1 MDSKVILMPVS
12 SRGDEIERL
21 RGTLSDKPTTQEAA
35 DYLTKHGIFSEIQL
49 LDENAASTSA
59 ALLELAAGQSCDLL
73 VTGAYTLISLR
84 HRLLGGDTI
93 RMLKHAE
100 IPVLMAH

>member
-1 MDSKVILMPVS
+1 MDSKVILIPVS
-12 SRGDEIERL
+12 PRGDEIERL
-21 RGTLSDKPTTQEAA
+21 RGTLSDKPTTREAA
-35 DYLTKHGIFSEIQL
+35 DYLTKHGIFAEIPL
-49 LDENAASTSA
+49 LDENAASTGA

>member
-1 MDSKVILMPVS
+1 MDSKVILIPVS
-12 SRGDEIERL
+12 LRGDEIERL

-35 DYLTKHGIFSEIQL
+35 YYLTKHGIFAEIPL
-49 LDENAASTSA
+49 LDENAASTGA
-59 ALLELAAGQSCDLL
+59 ALLELAAGQSCDLF
-73 VTGAYTLISLR
+73 VTVAYTLISLR